1 MTTDHWEEDGHVR
14 AAFDWFMQFFKP
26 EQWRSRKTQIE
37 DYIHSVHETKSQPV
51 PLTSSSTRVSFN
63 QDQIAW
69 YLYLADA
76 YLTHPKDYDFS
87 QGARVIPQI
96 KTLGRFVDILDSIEN
111 IHEYL
116 SKKINNIHTNADSL
130 FFELLV
136 ALTYKRN
143 NWSKVVFIPESPP
156 SKSPDI
162 FASDGNDEW
171 FIECKKLAK
180 SSQYSLDE
188 REKWLLMWRP
198 LSGFLRDNKKSIIL
212 DIVFHVELKTLDDS
226 FVYNTLIPKL
236 KFVVTDGVVVDNEVW
251 KVSAKFVD
259 LGAIRKKLTKS
270 YVKIPSSSLASLVT
284 GEHLPSVGFT
294 CVFLGKPSP
303 IHPTYLDDIDFIS
316 CARWYCDAEE
326 AILKKARDIRAQL
339 SDATSQLPDNK
350 ASIIHVGV
358 ESHDGPIVEDERFSR
373 ILNTVSFWDSNN
385 KDIQWIYCHIF
396 DPQVPPD
403 ENWDFGETVLCFS
416 KQNALEAPLKN
427 HNLVDLENMRFSDGV
442 FWQ

>member
-1 MTTDHWEEDGHVR
+1 MTSGHWEEDGHIR
-14 AAFDWFMQFFKP
+14 AAFDWFMQFIKP
-26 EQWRSRKTQIE
+26 EEWSSRKTQIE
-37 DYIHSVHETKSQPV
+37 NYLRSVHETKSQPV
-51 PLTSSSTRVSFN
+51 PLSSSSTRVSFN

-76 YLTHPKDYDFS
+76 YLTHPQDYDFS

-96 KTLGRFVDILDSIEN
+96 KTFGRFVELLNSVEGIHDYIL
-111 IHEYL
+111 
-116 SKKINNIHTNADSL
+116 KKINNIHTNADSL

-143 NWSKVVFIPESPP
+143 NWNKVTFIPESPP
-156 SKSPDI
+156 AKSPDI
-162 FASDGNDEW
+162 FVSDGNDEW

-188 REKWLLMWRP
+188 REKWLHMWEP
-198 LSGFLRDNKKSIIL
+198 LNVFLRGHKKSIIF

-226 FVYNTLIPKL
+226 YVYNNLTPKL
-236 KFVVTDGVVVDNEVW
+236 KFVITNGVVIDNNIW
-251 KVSAKFVD
+251 KVSIKFVD
-259 LGAIRKKLTKS
+259 LATIRRKLARS
-270 YVKIPSSSLASLVT
+270 YVKIPSSSLATLVT
-284 GEHLPSVGFT
+284 GEHLPSAGFT

-303 IHPTYLDDIDFIS
+303 IHPTYLEDIDFIS
-316 CARWYCDAEE
+316 CARWNCDAEE
-326 AILKKARDIRAQL
+326 AILKKARDIRKQL
-339 SDATSQLPDNK
+339 SDATNQLPDNK

-358 ESHDGPIVEDERFSR
+358 ESHDGPIVEDERFLR
-373 ILNTVSFWDSNN
+373 ILNTVSFWDSNQ

-403 ENWDFGETVLCFS
+403 ENWDFGETVLHFS

-427 HNLVDLENMRFSDGV
+427 HNLVDLENMRISDGV